1 MTKTLFAC
9 LGATAL
15 LFGCSQAGI
24 RPTDPAGTGG
34 TASGTAGD
42 SGAGTTGSGGTGGTG
57 SGFDASFDLG
67 GNDTR
72 SDGVCSS
79 NTTAAEPVPLD
90 LFVMVDVSKS
100 MARAM
105 SVGTMTKWDAVRTAL
120 NSFFSNAQSAGLGAG
135 LGYFPAVQP
144 SLLSTPTCT
153 TDGPCGTFGPCDR
166 RKTCVQTG
174 GSTTVVVP
182 LCVDNTTCLSNQTC
196 ALIQDCGEP
205 NYCAA
210 DGAGMCAAN
219 CTTFPGYCH
228 ARDICDSNAYA
239 TPAVAIAALSGTAA
253 GQAATLMAS
262 LGQRTPDG
270 YTPTGPALKG
280 AIQYAR
286 QYAQANPGHK
296 LAVVLVTDGLP
307 LGFTD
312 FFDTSTGVIK
322 PGFPRP
328 ECNPSDIP
336 GIAAIAAAGA
346 AASAGMAAV
355 PTFVIG
361 VASPAEASAIGPML
375 NQIATGGGTAPAV
388 LIDTSQN
395 VGQLLGAKLA
405 EIRTKAIACEY
416 KLPAGGV
423 DFKQVNVSFT
433 TASGSTTIGHATIDG
448 TTGAGCDARGGWYY
462 DKDPATGTPTKITAC
477 PASCSMFQTDLNGK
491 VNVVLGCPT
500 IDVD

>member
-1 MTKTLFAC
+1 MMTKTRSIGF

-15 LFGCSQAGI
+15 LLGCTAGVN
-24 RPTDPAGTGG
+24 PTMTGTAGTG
-34 TASGTAGD
+34 SGVAGN
-42 SGAGTTGSGGTGGTG
+42 SGAGTTGSGGIGGTG

-67 GNDTR
+67 GGNDMR
-72 SDGVCSS
+72 VDGVCSIG
-79 NTTAAEPVPLD
+79 TTPAEPVPLD
-90 LFVMVDVSKS
+90 LYVMVDVSKS

-105 SVGTMTKWDAVRTAL
+105 SAGTMTKWDAVRSAL
-120 NSFFSNAQSAGLGAG
+120 NSFFSTSAGLGAG

-174 GSTTVVVP
+174 TSTTVVVP
-182 LCVDNTTCLSNQTC
+182 LCTDNTTCLSNQTC

-210 DGAGMCAAN
+210 DGAATCAG

-228 ARDICDSNAYA
+228 ARDICDANAYA
-239 TPAVAIAALSGTAA
+239 TPAVAIAPLSGSAT

-262 LGQRTPDG
+262 LTQRMPDG

-312 FFDTSTGVIK
+312 FFDTATGVIK
-322 PGFPRP
+322 PGFPRA

-336 GIAAIAAAGA
+336 GIAAIAAGGA

-388 LIDTSQN
+388 LIDTSQD
-395 VGQLLGAKLA
+395 VSQLLRAKLA

-423 DFKQVNVSFT
+423 DFKQVNVSFSPG
-433 TASGSTTIGHATIDG
+433 SGSPIQIGHAPIDG

-462 DKDPATGTPTKITAC
+462 DKDPAVAMPTKITAC
-477 PASCSMFQTDLNGK
+477 PASCSMFQTDLNGR

-500 IDVD
+500 IDVE